1 MTEASPMLLYPP
13 VDGWKSG
20 SAGILSPNTICKVGT
35 VKINYVRK
43 KPNPCVG
50 MFMWISFSEMSFC

>member
-35 VKINYVRK
+35 VKINYLRK
-43 KPNPCVG
+43 KQNVSLIMCSNVH
-50 MFMWISFSEMSFC
+50 MDQF